1 MANDPQDSD
10 QHTSS
15 VKESVF
21 ISAKEFR
28 QRGRSTAPAQAYR
41 MVEHVLFSRR
51 LVLVEMVVAAVPVNP
66 VLAGNP
72 NKSLTI
78 AGCEGVQVRMRALGA
93 G

>member
-1 MANDPQDSD
+1 
-10 QHTSS
+10 
-15 VKESVF
+15 
-21 ISAKEFR
+21 
-28 QRGRSTAPAQAYR
+28 

-51 LVLVEMVVAAVPVNP
+51 FVLVEMVVAAAHVTS

-78 AGCEGVQVRMRALGA
+78 GGCEGVQVRMRALGA